1 VLTHALVLDKL
12 RRFSMRVH
20 AAQLSLLEVDDPPPK
35 GNASKRPTQPDRQ
48 TATRPVKPA
57 ETAKRPRRD
66 ARAKSRSSTPLV
78 PGVGLLTTEEAAAL
92 LHVHP
97 RTVQR
102 LVERGDLSAVHLGGA
117 VRFDPVDVQGL
128 IEQVKRRVAHPA
140 QRDTVRPRSR
150 KPRATVSSGSFRD
163 RIGSNRS

>member
-1 VLTHALVLDKL
+1 
-12 RRFSMRVH
+12 MRVH
-20 AAQLSLLEVDDPPPK
+20 AAQLSLLEIDEPPK
-35 GNASKRPTQPDRQ
+35 GNASKRPTQAEQQ
-48 TATRPVKPA
+48 TATHRDKPA
-57 ETAKRPRRD
+57 ETAKRPRRG

-117 VRFDPVDVQGL
+117 VRFDPLDVQGL
-128 IEQVKRRVAHPA
+128 IEQVKRRAANP
-140 QRDTVRPRSR
+140 VRGDAVHPRSR
-150 KPRATVSSGSFRD
+150 KSRATVSSGSFRD
-163 RIGSNRS
+163 RVGSSGS